1 MVRVEE
7 VNQKIR
13 RKSKKN
19 QSTKVKRRRINK
31 KQKNNKMIHQDSKL
45 NLMNNIRLKC
55 PHLIRAPTETD
66 KITTTLAV
74 TNIKETTETIETIMV
89 DSEIEIGITMIMDIG
104 EEEEVG
110 EIGATETET
119 TTGIIIDKVG
129 TTIGVLIMITTK
141 KDKTIRWGEDVILM
155 IITEGIVTFKTEAIG
170 VTEVTE
176 VVEEAGVGEVEE
188 EEVLETTS
196 IRTGMMVKIKRTTIR
211 VGDLKTKTL
220 AITRIKLKF
229 QMNTDI
235 IVT

>member
-1 MVRVEE
+1 
-7 VNQKIR
+7 
-13 RKSKKN
+13 
-19 QSTKVKRRRINK
+19 
-31 KQKNNKMIHQDSKL
+31 MI
-45 NLMNNIRLKC
+45 
-55 PHLIRAPTETD
+55 T
-66 KITTTLAV
+66 
-74 TNIKETTETIETIMV
+74 
-89 DSEIEIGITMIMDIG
+89 
-104 EEEEVG
+104 
-110 EIGATETET
+110 
-119 TTGIIIDKVG
+119 
-129 TTIGVLIMITTK
+129 TTK

-176 VVEEAGVGEVEE
+176 VVEEGRGGERSRKRRF
-188 EEVLETTS
+188 LETTS